1 VYFFAVTDAG
11 HPVSVETNWNMELC
25 MRFPKCCFL
34 LLLLAGC
41 ASTPSDPDLASEN
54 SASPAAS
61 GSEIPESKKPDAP
74 KVKGETGLLDVKVTD
89 VGGRS
94 LAVRVDLQDADGV
107 IEDRYDAPQG
117 VGQFQPSLGAF
128 RAYVYVYDNQVP
140 MLVHVQDVQIAKG
153 TAAQLAVN
161 LLEGASGKLG
171 IRDFDFDGDLAID
184 RVELEAGTDPQNPS
198 SIPGK
203 KPIVYDQRVLQ
214 EGERWYK
221 GELHAVSSY
230 GGGKEGVAALIQRA
244 EQAGLDFLAITDLN
258 TMEACSDPAYRSDKI
273 VLIPAM
279 AWGSRE
285 NGIALI
291 YGPGT
296 MPEPAGSSELAQ
308 AECVR
313 IQSQGGVFAIAHPCS
328 TAAPWKWDV
337 PDVNAVQVWNGPWR
351 AAEPL
356 RLADL
361 PETLKTRSNGDL
373 VRSVAAAAAT
383 ADKSRALLNVGISGN
398 DQATL
403 FWDYETVRGAVCS
416 VIAGSGSSD
425 GKTPLGQPVTWIK
438 AANKS
443 LPALMHGLRVGRT
456 FVGNSPTG
464 TQLDFRADVLNDGR
478 IDVGMGGAIPLGVD
492 VGFYV
497 LVTGGTGCEVQ
508 LLRDGH
514 PIMTKRIEGDTASF
528 SYSQKTDYRAV
539 YRLRVI
545 RQPQGGS
552 KGYGPVE
559 VVAMSS
565 PIYADDIGSE
575 LLMTGPIDLNK
586 TWVKLDSQYTDELRG
601 LPADGG

>member
-1 VYFFAVTDAG
+1 
-11 HPVSVETNWNMELC
+11 

-41 ASTPSDPDLASEN
+41 ASTPTGSDPDPASEN
-54 SASPAAS
+54 TASPAESAS
-61 GSEIPESKKPDAP
+61 SIPETKKPEARKP
-74 KVKGETGLLDVKVTD
+74 KGETGLLDLSVTD

-94 LAVRVDLQDADGV
+94 LPARVELQDGDGA

-117 VGQFQPSLGAF
+117 TGQFQPSLGVF
-128 RAYVYVYDNQVP
+128 RAYVYVYDNQIP
-140 MLVHVQDVQIAKG
+140 MLVHVQDVQIAKEK
-153 TAAQLAVN
+153 TAQLAVN
-161 LLEGASGKLG
+161 ILEGASGKLG
-171 IRDFDFDGDLAID
+171 IRDFDYDGDLAID

-214 EGERWYK
+214 EGERWFK

-258 TMEACSDPAYRSDKI
+258 TMEACSDPAYRSDKV

-279 AWGSRE
+279 AWGTRE

-296 MPEPAGSSELAQ
+296 MPEPAASNELAQ
-308 AECVR
+308 AECIR

-328 TAAPWKWDV
+328 TEAPWKWDV
-337 PDVNAVQVWNGPWR
+337 PYVNAVQVWNGPWR
-351 AAEPL
+351 APAPL
-356 RLADL
+356 RLASL
-361 PETLKTRSNGDL
+361 PETLKTRENGDL
-373 VRSVAAAAAT
+373 VRSIAAAAGV
-383 ADKSRALLNVGISGN
+383 ADKTHQLLQFSNQKDLGISGN
-398 DQATL
+398 DQAAL
-403 FWDYETVRGAVCS
+403 FWDYETVRGSVCS
-416 VIAGSGSSD
+416 VIAGSGSMD

-456 FVGNSPTG
+456 FVANSPTG
-464 TQLDFRADVLNDGR
+464 VQLDFRADVLNNGQ

-497 LVTGGTGCEVQ
+497 LVTGATGCEVQ
-508 LLRDGH
+508 LMRDGH
-514 PIMTKRIEGDTASF
+514 PIMTKRLEGDSASF
-528 SYSQKTDYRAV
+528 SYTQKTDYRAV

-545 RQPQGGS
+545 RQPQSGS

-559 VVAMSS
+559 VVALSS
-565 PIYADDIGSE
+565 PIYADDIGTE
-575 LLMTGPIDLNK
+575 LLMTGPIDVNK
-586 TWVKLDSQYTDELRG
+586 TWVKLDSEYTDELRG